1 MICKIFQ
8 KSGLGPKNGAQYGAP
23 FSEEEWNEVESA
35 EEEGPFLTEHL
46 QASNHK
52 TTVSLAGTTT
62 SCNMTMSKVVQCPTQ
77 ALVINQP
84 CSAADPSDGVVSWLP
99 ICTDVA
105 KHSIENYTTEVCDL
119 NCSFWLSRML

>member
-35 EEEGPFLTEHL
+35 EEEGPLLSEHL
-46 QASNHK
+46 QLSNHK
-52 TTVSLAGTTT
+52 TAVSFAGTTT
-62 SCNMTMSKVVQCPTQ
+62 SCSMTMSKVVQCPSQ

-84 CSAADPSDGVVSWLP
+84 CSTADQSDVDVSWLP

-119 NCSFWLSRML
+119 NRFFWLCRML